1 MNLKLKKV
9 LRVTSKVVLILVG
22 VCLFLYFGFITFLS
36 IFFDPHDVRLTNI
49 TDSSM
54 TISWITNYPMK
65 GIVYYKDSDSFLPG
79 PLSWIGSNKAVDDRD
94 MALAQ
99 AKCVEE
105 YNKEH
110 KVSSDFVVD
119 TSNYDCTDI
128 EVSEYGG
135 YFTHHVTL
143 KNLDSNKMYYFR
155 VGDGYF
161 SWKKDIDSS
170 ATFYALDKEVD
181 TPNPIYGKIVN
192 EGGEYIDDSVV
203 YIKFTNAYTGKESM
217 YYSSATNENGGW
229 YLDGNNIRTI
239 EGEPMLVENGQDMII
254 VYAQYQNYLLSE
266 GHKWVYGSTDVGYPD
281 IVVSEEWEKDLSQKE
296 RGTGGVYSAYAGTLD
311 DYIYQKTQQT
321 TIPDTVRKEVL
332 DQSYQ
337 NQPTEKVEKAVAKVE
352 NNQITEEKQ
361 NEERQESRQRNPVA
375 EGTITTSTPNITQQ
389 EITSTYGISASDWE
403 KLKNGDAEVAARVG
417 YGNAAKALA
426 RGTNNGV
433 LDSTVLDKIGLG
445 GSDVVIAGNLSAIWG
460 GGEGKGVFAK
470 EVSDAAGTGSSVA
483 LKFDGTSWSKQT
495 IKGGGGG
502 TGPDGTGN
510 LEDNKGNV
518 LTIVYPENNVPYYIT
533 SLLSGSNDI
542 TKKCVNG
549 ECTLSFSLT
558 SLDYNKL
565 LLDAVA
571 HDSGEFATTILTL
584 LDKNKEK
591 VFGGKDSII
600 LEYNGGKIVMDKD
613 FTSEDYNKLGLKGT
627 EKITVT
633 DELKLIYPELAGDEE
648 ITALDLKNLITKRE
662 EVISAYDKAF
672 SDEELK
678 DLCANITCEEG
689 KKCSNGECIEEPNKL
704 EGGKYLDDINMIGK
718 SSNESCQEEGGCKC
732 IYSDVS
738 IGVARGEACLSE
750 NKLEYLLDYA
760 AGTVGDYDLVYDY
773 VNELY
778 NNRATILNDE
788 YDKAKDSYDKLKEEK
803 RMLGGTPTERQVIEI
818 NNALTEAKETLD
830 EISKERD
837 ALKQEKQQ
845 VINNV
850 LSKPC
855 EGSSIIDYS
864 NCIGLDVIDTGENIG
879 EKDNVQGV
887 SDPTVLGTSTSNSGY
902 IYYLPEYGIYD
913 IEVTG
918 LKETERVGGDE
929 SNLHIFYVEMNGV
942 SGLQLPVDPE
952 NPQVGEDLI
961 LRSDSLEIKYK
972 EVAEPNTLN
981 IKKGINIV
989 SFGYIPVLNTENSS
1003 KASAMLEWFAK
1014 KNADVD
1020 HISYF
1025 EGGRWKGIGYVNGE
1039 IIGNDFTIIPGK
1051 GYLLYSEADK
1061 TVVIPGYDIT
1071 ESIPVPLSSGWN
1083 LVGIHGYSKVY
1094 TARSLLN
1101 SINKV
1106 EGLTANN
1113 ISWWPTSKGKYE
1125 GLQLS
1130 DGKEYGFDFPISPN
1144 NGYFIRINKFEPKD
1158 TSCGS
1163 ILWNEGGTHNGACGN
1178 SKTL

>member
-192 EGGEYIDDSVV
+192 EAGEYIDDSVV

-352 NNQITEEKQ
+352 NNQISEEKQ

-426 RGTNNGV
+426 RGTNNGA

-445 GSDVVIAGNLSAIWG
+445 GSDVAIAGNLSAIWG
-460 GGEGKGVFAK
+460 GGEGKGISAK
-470 EVSDAAGTGSSVA
+470 EVSDAAGTSSGVA

-533 SLLSGSNDI
+533 SFLLGSNDI

-591 VFGGKDSII
+591 VFGDKDSII

-613 FTSEDYNKLGLKGT
+613 FTSEEYNKLGLKGT

-633 DELKLIYPELAGDEE
+633 DELKLIFPELADDEE

-672 SDEELK
+672 G
-678 DLCANITCEEG
+678 TCEEG
-689 KKCSNGECIEEPNKL
+689 NCERENIDKRGEEGSYFYQSHDGSFSVEIKNSENGKYVMVKKGNMGGNFMDSNKL
-704 EGGKYLDDINMIGK
+704 PTELREELKSDIDEFGYIDIQKVQEYILNHGGKVERVEEVDLKEKLKNLAEDEESKNKLSNYLINIKSAKKYDGYYGNQVDALSLYIVEELDLSTEEERKSRIPENVLTCTNENRIDDIQEMI
-718 SSNESCQEEGGCKC
+718 
-732 IYSDVS
+732 D
-738 IGVARGEACLSE
+738 CLS
-750 NKLEYLLDYA
+750 
-760 AGTVGDYDLVYDY
+760 
-773 VNELY
+773 
-778 NNRATILNDE
+778 
-788 YDKAKDSYDKLKEEK
+788 
-803 RMLGGTPTERQVIEI
+803 
-818 NNALTEAKETLD
+818 
-830 EISKERD
+830 
-837 ALKQEKQQ
+837 
-845 VINNV
+845 
-850 LSKPC
+850 
-855 EGSSIIDYS
+855 
-864 NCIGLDVIDTGENIG
+864 

-981 IKKGINIV
+981 IKKGTNIV

-1083 LVGIHGYSKVY
+1083 LVGIHGYSKAY
-1094 TARSLLN
+1094 TARSLLD
-1101 SINKV
+1101 SINKI